1 MKRLIAFGIAFV
13 MICAAF
19 LTLGVFVTAMDP
31 LDDSDAFEDPDED
44 ELNNAQEFEHG
55 TDPLDPDSDDD
66 TLPDGWEVKFGL
78 NPLDPSDAHED
89 MDYAIP
95 TPDSQGE
102 QDAQGTYDK
111 EPYTQN
117 HNCAS
122 GRYCNY
128 DEYHRFAEV
137 TVYDTSTD
145 PPTPHTVWTRTSTY
159 PNWADTDNDGFL
171 DPDDPDPLHYDQDLD
186 DDGIPDWDN
195 DENGIPD
202 AQEPGNPN
210 ADSDNDGLTNGQ
222 ESQMGTD
229 PQNSD
234 TDGDGMSDGQE
245 AQAGTSPTNS
255 DTDGD
260 GVSDGQEL
268 QQGTDP
274 NDADSDNDGLP
285 DGSEQGSSN
294 TCDGN
299 CPEGSTD
306 PNSQDSDND
315 GIPDWDNDENG
326 IPDAQEPGNPNADS
340 DNDGLTNGQE
350 SQMGTDPQNSDTD
363 GDGMSDGQEAQAG
376 TSPTNSDTD
385 GDSVSDGQELQQGT
399 DPNDADSDND
409 GLPDGS
415 EQGSS
420 NTCDGSCPEGSTDPN
435 NQDSDNDGIQ
445 DPQEDNDQDGM
456 TNEEEVNS
464 GYPTDQPPDGEDTD
478 GDGMPDQQDQTQDMP
493 TDPNNPDTDG
503 DGIPDSSEPYEDTNG
518 NGQYDEGEPFDD
530 LNGDGEW
537 TEGEDA
543 NNNGQ
548 MDPGETSP
556 TDPDTDNDGIPDG
569 ADPDPLTPNIR
580 YHTDIQIKYV
590 AGVPVSPEGLLP
602 TTLSLHK
609 GDEIVITIWLG
620 LEDNIS
626 NSYFPERANH
636 TDPDSWKPM
645 NITFYFNHTEYGP
658 DGLPGGGDD
667 IIDTEHAIPSD
678 TYTWSGTL
686 NVTSQVAEITNYGGD
701 PNRVMR
707 YFACD
712 IIVYIPDAMFA
723 GAISIS
729 VLVMPG
735 MPGIIAYMP
744 SWDVVT

>member
-31 LDDSDAFEDPDED
+31 LDDSDAFEDPDGD

-145 PPTPHTVWTRTSTY
+145 PPTPHTVWTRTSTF

-171 DPDDPDPLHYDQDLD
+171 DPDDPDPLHYDQDL
-186 DDGIPDWDN
+186 
-195 DENGIPD
+195 
-202 AQEPGNPN
+202 
-210 ADSDNDGLTNGQ
+210 
-222 ESQMGTD
+222 
-229 PQNSD
+229 
-234 TDGDGMSDGQE
+234 
-245 AQAGTSPTNS
+245 
-255 DTDGD
+255 
-260 GVSDGQEL
+260 
-268 QQGTDP
+268 
-274 NDADSDNDGLP
+274 
-285 DGSEQGSSN
+285 
-294 TCDGN
+294 
-299 CPEGSTD
+299 
-306 PNSQDSDND
+306 DND

-435 NQDSDNDGIQ
+435 NQDSDNDGID